1 MKKYLVLD
9 VGGSAI
15 KYAVMDAEKNIYE
28 RGKVPT
34 PLDCLDSFVN
44 SVQSLYNI
52 YSDVSGI
59 AILQVSVIKGL
70 TLDGPILLPLLEDL
84 PYLAKP
90 LTDTERILAQQE
102 ADKWGV
108 KLEDAAPISFI
119 GTGANLNIAIECA
132 MQRAA
137 DLLDMTVPQVMNRI
151 TISGGLEI
159 GRAPGTVTATFRAPV
174 EKLKK
179 LGLWEMIK
187 EQYSL

>member
-1 MKKYLVLD
+1 MDINRVRAGSVLIAPVRVPGGGVY
-9 VGGSAI
+9 VGDMHALQGDGEIA
-15 KYAVMDAEKNIYE
+15 
-28 RGKVPT
+28 GHT
-34 PLDCLDSFVN
+34 C
-44 SVQSLYNI
+44 
-52 YSDVSGI
+52 DVSGI

-159 GRAPGTVTATFRAPV
+159 GRAPGTVTATFRAPI

-179 LGLWEMIK
+179 LGLWDMIK